1 MGALALNTMS
11 LTILIVIVATTLIL
25 AIVLPIVLDSGSS
38 KQNSNAYT
46 PLLAP
51 GHSRTY

>member
-1 MGALALNTMS
+1 MGAPALNTMS
-11 LTILIVIVATTLIL
+11 LTILIVIVATALIL

-38 KQNSNAYT
+38 EQKKGGYT